1 MKPGHWATGWSQ
13 FGETRAPS
21 VGFALKMHGRFLPR
35 WPFKCPWIHLSEI
48 RLLSLNALKKMKR
61 WAFWPDEYWM
71 ERRAFTADMTG
82 TSNYNQ
88 PDEELQTGR
97 KSFFTFAQLWEFLVC
112 TTFLEGNL
120 MLISHVH
127 NLLSQPWSQAPHH
140 KADGRT
146 AEMLL
151 MRVCLLK
158 RKD

>member
-112 TTFLEGNL
+112 RPFRGKIDADFTCQQFL
-120 MLISHVH
+120 
-127 NLLSQPWSQAPHH
+127 PHY
-140 KADGRT
+140 KADCRT

-151 MRVCLLK
+151 MQVCLPK
-158 RKD
+158 RED